1 MPSTIAAN
9 KLDALNDH
17 ININNN
23 SHTNSPNLTNNKLK
37 NDTHD
42 NVSSHNASSSM
53 PESNVLTNVPALRI
67 AIIAHS
73 LYPIA
78 EPYAGGL
85 EMITQLL
92 CDELASQGHEVLLYA
107 HADSQTQATLVPLL
121 TRAQFEAIVY
131 DNEHD
136 SVGMSREELYQY
148 LVYQRALHDIITREE
163 RGEIDVVHNHS
174 LHHIPMMLGQVFG
187 SRFFTTFHT
196 PIFPQLR
203 LALLTLKQGTQTQFT
218 AISGHQQQ
226 LFAEFVPSHVVY
238 NGIDVPSFT
247 ANVHPVNDEVY
258 FWYGR
263 ICPEKGTHLAM
274 EYCKA
279 AGKRLVIAGPK
290 SNEDYFKQYVAP
302 LLAEDDKNSK
312 KDGNQKLLHYVGHLS
327 KAEINDYLGN
337 ATAMLFTSTWDEPY
351 GLTLAESLACGTPV
365 IGFHVGASA
374 EIVTPDTGIIVPKA
388 DKDAFVQ
395 AFEDVKDISRQACRD
410 RAEQFCSVAAMVAG
424 YVQLYRQAI
433 KDSSF
438 TDEPDKANKQADADK
453 SLLYSPNAMSNDKP
467 TTIKNSKVK
476 ASIF

>member
-1 MPSTIAAN
+1 MTSTSAAN
-9 KLDALNDH
+9 ISNTTNCHIIRNDKGVK
-17 ININNN
+17 
-23 SHTNSPNLTNNKLK
+23 S
-37 NDTHD
+37 THPSITP
-42 NVSSHNASSSM
+42 V
-53 PESNVLTNVPALRI
+53 LRI

-92 CDELASQGHEVLLYA
+92 CDELVAQGHEVLLYA
-107 HADSQTQATLVPLL
+107 HSDSQTQATLIPLL
-121 TRAQFEAIVY
+121 TRAQFEVMVY

-148 LVYQRALHDIITREE
+148 LVYQHAMHDIITRDE

-174 LHHIPMMLGQVFG
+174 LHHIPMMLGQAFG

-203 LALLTLKQGTQTQFT
+203 LALLILRQGTQTQFT

-238 NGIDVPSFT
+238 NGIDVHSFT
-247 ANVHPVNDEVY
+247 ANVQPIKDEFY

-274 EYCKA
+274 EYCQA

-290 SNEDYFKQYVAP
+290 SNEDYFTQYVAP
-302 LLAEDDKNSK
+302 LLAEDGKVNKENGTLPLFD
-312 KDGNQKLLHYVGHLS
+312 YVGHLS

-337 ATAMLFTSTWDEPY
+337 VTALLFTSTWDEPY

-365 IGFHVGASA
+365 IGFDVGASA
-374 EIVTPDTGIIVPKA
+374 EIITPDSGIIVAKM
-388 DKDAFVQ
+388 DKEAFVQ
-395 AFEDVKDISRQACRD
+395 AFADINDISRQACRN
-410 RAEQFCSVAAMVAG
+410 RAEQFCSVAAMVDG
-424 YVQLYRQAI
+424 YVQLY
-433 KDSSF
+433 
-438 TDEPDKANKQADADK
+438 KQALK
-453 SLLYSPNAMSNDKP
+453 DKP
-467 TTIKNSKVK
+467 FDQNQAADNKHPDLFNKPDIPINLDETLSRTLHAVSKAQSAAIKNSEIK
-476 ASIF
+476 ASVF